1 MSTLKVDTIE
11 SKTLNGDITVSSPLS
26 GSGAS
31 LTSLPAGNLTGTVAD
46 ARISTLTAS
55 KLTGALP
62 AISGASLTNLPAS
75 GVTAYTMDGVYNFG
89 STGTKTI
96 TGIGFQPTACLFM
109 ACGNSMDTASWCLI
123 DDTSTAGSVTHM
135 LKKLNTPAFSTRAGG
150 KIYDLNIGVNRSQ
163 GVFTSFDSGGMTW
176 SHAEAG
182 TWSSG
187 DALTYVVW
195 LFK

>member
-1 MSTLKVDTIE
+1 MDSAELIDGAVDNSHLAT
-11 SKTLNGDITVSSPLS
+11 GVD
-26 GSGAS
+26 
-31 LTSLPAGNLTGTVAD
+31 AG
-46 ARISTLTAS
+46 
-55 KLTGALP
+55 KLINALP

-75 GVTAYTMDGVYNFG
+75 GVTAYTMDGSYMFG
-89 STGTKTI
+89 TTGTKTI

-109 ACGNSMDTASWCLI
+109 ACGGSMDTASWCLI

-150 KIYDLNIGVNRSQ
+150 KIYDLNIGANRSQ

-182 TWSSG
+182 SWNSA
-187 DALTYVVW
+187 DQINYVVW